1 MKLEDDVISS
11 SEPLQ
16 CNRWLRDLIHA
27 ACCPV
32 RHFPVD
38 AKSKLKAKV
47 CCFGGFWSASNS
59 QGLRRVNHHPP
70 RHSPHS
76 CSLDHE
82 PQLLEMSGID
92 PKTTSLITEHL
103 TFTPLEVVDDIINAA
118 NESVYGT
125 VQQLENYLRSSG
137 PSALG
142 YVADGSI
149 AETDEDGK
157 ELFDDVAMNE
167 IQQGLHML
175 EMLMES
181 KVDKA
186 YDQFEVY
193 VLRNIF
199 SVPPEIRDWM
209 RLRHHDNVNL
219 IKATSINPEKDVTP
233 ESLAQTR
240 RQLQETTA
248 LHRFLKADVS
258 RNDKV
263 LRSLRTLLNPTSS
276 DDSPLAFLLNPNSA
290 ANGIK
295 SLGEDT
301 EFAAVQVK
309 ELRRVV
315 AELKKQAIDVF
326 GEDGENAMDLDA
338 PALGGLREKQWNRAL
353 YVEKMSRRHLEKA
366 RGLSLTEEGALK
378 GASDLLGIKKSE
390 TEVATLEEVLGKIPE
405 DPK

>member
-1 MKLEDDVISS
+1 
-11 SEPLQ
+11 
-16 CNRWLRDLIHA
+16 
-27 ACCPV
+27 
-32 RHFPVD
+32 
-38 AKSKLKAKV
+38 
-47 CCFGGFWSASNS
+47 
-59 QGLRRVNHHPP
+59 
-70 RHSPHS
+70 
-76 CSLDHE
+76 
-82 PQLLEMSGID
+82 MSGID

-125 VQQLENYLRSSG
+125 VQQLENYLYSSG

-142 YVADGSI
+142 YVGDGSI

-157 ELFDDVAMNE
+157 EIFDDTAMNE

-199 SVPPEIRDWM
+199 SVPSDVRDWL
-209 RLRHHDNVNL
+209 RLRHHDNINL
-219 IKATSINPEKDVTP
+219 IKSTSIDPEKDVTP

-248 LHRFLKADVS
+248 LHRLLKADVS

-263 LRSLRTLLNPTSS
+263 IKSLKTLLNPSS
-276 DDSPLAFLLNPNSA
+276 NNDSPLAFLLAPNGPA
-290 ANGIK
+290 KRIK
-295 SLGEDT
+295 SFGEDT

-309 ELRRVV
+309 ELHRVV
-315 AELKKQAIDVF
+315 AELKKQATDVF
-326 GEDGENAMDLDA
+326 GESPDENAMELDPPA
-338 PALGGLREKQWNRAL
+338 PGGPREKQWNRAL

-366 RGLSLTEEGALK
+366 RGLLLTDDGALK
-378 GASDLLGIKKSE
+378 NGGDLLGEKKSE
-390 TEVATLEEVLGKIPE
+390 ADVMALEDVLGKISE
-405 DPK
+405 SSK

>member
-1 MKLEDDVISS
+1 
-11 SEPLQ
+11 
-16 CNRWLRDLIHA
+16 
-27 ACCPV
+27 
-32 RHFPVD
+32 
-38 AKSKLKAKV
+38 
-47 CCFGGFWSASNS
+47 
-59 QGLRRVNHHPP
+59 
-70 RHSPHS
+70 
-76 CSLDHE
+76 
-82 PQLLEMSGID
+82 MSGID

-142 YVADGSI
+142 YVAVGSI

-157 ELFDDVAMNE
+157 EIFDDAAMNE

-199 SVPPEIRDWM
+199 SVPPDVRDWL
-209 RLRHHDNVNL
+209 RLRHHDNVDL
-219 IKATSINPEKDVTP
+219 IKSTSIDPAKDVTP

-248 LHRFLKADVS
+248 LHRLLKADVS
-258 RNDKV
+258 RNEKV
-263 LRSLRTLLNPTSS
+263 IRSLRTLLNPSS
-276 DDSPLAFLLNPNSA
+276 NNDSPLAFLLAPNSPA
-290 ANGIK
+290 KDIK
-295 SLGEDT
+295 SFGEDT
-301 EFAAVQVK
+301 EFAAVQAK
-309 ELRRVV
+309 ELHRVV
-315 AELKKQAIDVF
+315 AELKKQAVEVF
-326 GEDGENAMDLDA
+326 GDGSNGNSMELDPPA
-338 PALGGLREKQWNRAL
+338 PGGPREKEWNRAL

-366 RGLSLTEEGALK
+366 RGLLLTDDGALK
-378 GASDLLGIKKSE
+378 NGGDLLGEKKSE
-390 TEVATLEEVLGKIPE
+390 ADVMALEDVLGKISE
-405 DPK
+405 SSK

>member
-1 MKLEDDVISS
+1 
-11 SEPLQ
+11 
-16 CNRWLRDLIHA
+16 
-27 ACCPV
+27 
-32 RHFPVD
+32 
-38 AKSKLKAKV
+38 
-47 CCFGGFWSASNS
+47 
-59 QGLRRVNHHPP
+59 
-70 RHSPHS
+70 
-76 CSLDHE
+76 
-82 PQLLEMSGID
+82 MSGID

-142 YVADGSI
+142 YVAEGSI

-186 YDQFEVY
+186 YDQFE
-193 VLRNIF
+193 NI
-199 SVPPEIRDWM
+199 
-209 RLRHHDNVNL
+209 NL

-263 LRSLRTLLNPTSS
+263 LRSLRSLLNPTST
-276 DDSPLAFLLNPNSA
+276 DDSPLAFLLDPNST
-290 ANGIK
+290 ANDIK
-295 SLGEDT
+295 SFGEDT

-309 ELRRVV
+309 ELHRVV

-326 GEDGENAMDLDA
+326 GENGEGDAMDLDA
-338 PALGGLREKQWNRAL
+338 PVSGGLREKQWNRAL

-366 RGLSLTEEGALK
+366 RGLSLTDEGALK
-378 GASDLLGIKKSE
+378 SGGDLLGIKKSE
-390 TEVATLEEVLGKIPE
+390 LEVSTLEEVLEGC
-405 DPK
+405 PKAQTKHTYVA

>member
-1 MKLEDDVISS
+1 
-11 SEPLQ
+11 
-16 CNRWLRDLIHA
+16 
-27 ACCPV
+27 
-32 RHFPVD
+32 
-38 AKSKLKAKV
+38 
-47 CCFGGFWSASNS
+47 
-59 QGLRRVNHHPP
+59 
-70 RHSPHS
+70 
-76 CSLDHE
+76 
-82 PQLLEMSGID
+82 MSGID
-92 PKTTSLITEHL
+92 PKTTSLVTEHL

-142 YVADGSI
+142 YIAEGSI
-149 AETDEDGK
+149 AETDEDGR
-157 ELFDDVAMNE
+157 ELFDDAAMNE

-199 SVPPEIRDWM
+199 SVAPEIRDWM
-209 RLRHHDNVNL
+209 RLRHHDNINL
-219 IKATSINPEKDVTP
+219 IKASSIDPERDVTP

-248 LHRFLKADVS
+248 LHKLLKADVS
-258 RNDKV
+258 RNEKV
-263 LRSLRTLLNPTSS
+263 LKSLRTLLNPTSNE
-276 DDSPLAFLLNPNSA
+276 DGPLAFLLNPNNATNS
-290 ANGIK
+290 IK
-295 SLGEDT
+295 SFGEDT

-315 AELKKQAIDVF
+315 TELKKQAVTVF
-326 GEDGENAMDLDA
+326 GDNGDSDAMDLDTPA
-338 PALGGLREKQWNRAL
+338 PGGLREKQWNRAL
-353 YVEKMSRRHLEKA
+353 YVERMSRRHLEKA

-378 GASDLLGIKKSE
+378 SGGDLLGIKKSE
-390 TEVATLEEVLGKIPE
+390 AEVAALEEVLGKTPE
-405 DPK
+405 GSK

>member
-1 MKLEDDVISS
+1 
-11 SEPLQ
+11 
-16 CNRWLRDLIHA
+16 
-27 ACCPV
+27 
-32 RHFPVD
+32 
-38 AKSKLKAKV
+38 
-47 CCFGGFWSASNS
+47 
-59 QGLRRVNHHPP
+59 
-70 RHSPHS
+70 
-76 CSLDHE
+76 
-82 PQLLEMSGID
+82 MSGID

-142 YVADGSI
+142 YVAEGSI

-186 YDQFEVY
+186 YDQFE
-193 VLRNIF
+193 NI
-199 SVPPEIRDWM
+199 
-209 RLRHHDNVNL
+209 NL

-263 LRSLRTLLNPTSS
+263 LRSLRSLLNPTSK
-276 DDSPLAFLLNPNSA
+276 DDSPLAFLLDPNST
-290 ANGIK
+290 ANDIK
-295 SLGEDT
+295 SFGEDT

-309 ELRRVV
+309 ELHRVV

-326 GEDGENAMDLDA
+326 GENGESDAMDLDA
-338 PALGGLREKQWNRAL
+338 PVPGGLREKQWNRAL

-366 RGLSLTEEGALK
+366 RGLSLTDEGALK
-378 GASDLLGIKKSE
+378 SGGDLLGIKKSE
-390 TEVATLEEVLGKIPE
+390 VEVSTLEEVLGRIPE
-405 DPK
+405 GPN

>member
-1 MKLEDDVISS
+1 
-11 SEPLQ
+11 
-16 CNRWLRDLIHA
+16 
-27 ACCPV
+27 
-32 RHFPVD
+32 
-38 AKSKLKAKV
+38 
-47 CCFGGFWSASNS
+47 
-59 QGLRRVNHHPP
+59 
-70 RHSPHS
+70 
-76 CSLDHE
+76 
-82 PQLLEMSGID
+82 MSGID

-142 YVADGSI
+142 YVAEGSI

-199 SVPPEIRDWM
+199 SVPPDIRDWM
-209 RLRHHDNVNL
+209 RLRHHDNINL

-263 LRSLRTLLNPTSS
+263 LRSLRSLLNPTST
-276 DDSPLAFLLNPNSA
+276 DDSPLAFLLDPNST
-290 ANGIK
+290 ANDIK
-295 SLGEDT
+295 SFGEDT

-309 ELRRVV
+309 ELHRVV

-326 GEDGENAMDLDA
+326 GENGEGDAMDLDA
-338 PALGGLREKQWNRAL
+338 PVSGGLREKQWNRAL

-366 RGLSLTEEGALK
+366 RGLSLTDEGALK
-378 GASDLLGIKKSE
+378 SGGDLLGIKKSE
-390 TEVATLEEVLGKIPE
+390 LEVSTLEEVLGRMPE
-405 DPK
+405 GPN